1 MGIYVNNSLVTTVP
15 GASLDTSISV
25 GSGGKNTVVQSWDK
39 CGGTAKTAVPVT
51 VNSSPGK
58 TFYNLQNNTAWKSF
72 GELAPKYDI
81 CSDCSPKVTLGH
93 AARRF
98 LPLP

>member
-25 GSGGKNTVVQSWDK
+25 GSGGNNTVVQSWDK

-81 CSDCSPKVTLGH
+81 CSDCF
-93 AARRF
+93 A
-98 LPLP
+98 